1 LPVTDRTTS
10 WLMWSGTL
18 GDCPLE
24 ERLEATAQ
32 VGYGQLSVRLDDIA
46 GLDDDSLTEVGRT
59 AERHGVQL
67 ATLEAIFS
75 WTDTG
80 PRDWP
85 GSAVDVADTINR
97 AAAVGCDSITAIAAR
112 LDNPSIDRQTT
123 DFAALCDLAA
133 ERGLAIDLEFSP
145 LSSVSGISEAWQ
157 IVSDA
162 GRPNGRIL
170 FDTWHFFRG
179 DGDLATLATV
189 PGPRIGQVQISDA
202 SSLVQGKLYADT
214 MRHRRQPGEGDFDL
228 VTVLQVL
235 AEIDG
240 LRSVGP
246 EVISDENRARGPLEA
261 ARVSAEAT
269 DRLFETALGTRPR

>member
-97 AAAVGCDSITAIAAR
+97 APAVGCDSITAIAAR